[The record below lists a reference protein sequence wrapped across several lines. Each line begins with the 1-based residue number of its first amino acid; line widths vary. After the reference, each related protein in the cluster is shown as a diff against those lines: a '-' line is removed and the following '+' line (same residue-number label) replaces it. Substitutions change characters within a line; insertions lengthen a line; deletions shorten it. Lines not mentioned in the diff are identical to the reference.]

1 MVEELT
7 VKDLEEY
14 YDDEILDKLS
24 SGHIY
29 EAMCEKIV
37 ELNPNYKIENLAS
50 EYNSLQNVDVKD
62 FVEMKLE
69 SALSDEVKN
78 VITIRQYEKW
88 IQSTIQGFKEYDS
101 L

>member
-1 MVEELT
+1 MVEKIT
-7 VKDLEEY
+7 VKALEQY
-14 YDDEILDKLS
+14 YNGEILDELS

-37 ELNPNYKIENLAS
+37 ELNPDYKIENLAS
-50 EYNSLQNVDVKD
+50 EYNSLQNVEAEE

-69 SALSDEVKN
+69 AVLSDEVKK

-88 IQSTIQGFKEYDS
+88 IKSTIQGFKDYDV